1 MGDNLSP
8 KRVSLSLATVAGI
21 ISIVCALLILIPPK
35 ATTNI
40 FGEIFH
46 GIDISQITKPITL
59 VGALIGTIEVIVIAL
74 IVGWLF
80 ATVYNRLKN

>member
-1 MGDNLSP
+1 MQNLSIR
-8 KRVSLSLATVAGI
+8 RVSFSLAAVAGI
-21 ISIVCALLILIPPK
+21 ISIVCVLLILIAPQT
-35 ATTNI
+35 AVNL
-40 FGEIFH
+40 FGAIFH
-46 GIDISQITKPITL
+46 GIDLTQITKPITL